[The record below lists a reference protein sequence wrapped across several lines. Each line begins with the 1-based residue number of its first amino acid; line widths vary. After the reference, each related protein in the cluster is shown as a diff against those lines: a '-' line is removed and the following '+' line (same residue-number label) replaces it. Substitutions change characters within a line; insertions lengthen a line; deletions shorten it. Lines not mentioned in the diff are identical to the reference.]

1 MIERRF
7 CCTSGRRRR
16 RRIIATH
23 LETLLTG
30 PDVAY
35 APRDTMFMLVAMIV
49 VLAAIIIRPEIPWF
63 LPRLIAPDLQK
74 WLASGKRTVNEDK
87 MRVDIL
93 STLTGTVIL
102 VAAFLMLTHILPLD
116 GKPPRFANT
125 VYEPYI
131 FATFCAGFVLGSA
144 LVLAGFVDYFGNR

>member
-35 APRDTMFMLVAMIV
+35 ALRDTMFMLVAMIV

-74 WLASGKRTVNEDK
+74 
-87 MRVDIL
+87 
-93 STLTGTVIL
+93 
-102 VAAFLMLTHILPLD
+102 
-116 GKPPRFANT
+116 
-125 VYEPYI
+125 
-131 FATFCAGFVLGSA
+131 
-144 LVLAGFVDYFGNR
+144 